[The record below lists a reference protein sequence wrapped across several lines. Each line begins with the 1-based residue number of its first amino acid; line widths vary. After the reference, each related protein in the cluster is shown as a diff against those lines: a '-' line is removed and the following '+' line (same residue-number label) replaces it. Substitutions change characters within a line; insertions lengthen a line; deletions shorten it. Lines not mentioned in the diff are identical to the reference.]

1 MQQNETFGD
10 AVPPVGQLIPELAAY
25 ERQIE
30 AIKQDARDLLADLTD
45 KQFNWRPAP
54 GRWSIAECIDHLR
67 VSGAPMLPRIAKTME
82 QARADGVFGRGPF
95 RHSFLGNLFVRY
107 LEPPPRFKSKAPK
120 ILVPTPERPMA
131 ELVPEFMTLQDQLQR
146 RIREANGIDLAA
158 VKIVSPITKFV
169 KLSLGQ
175 WFALLAA
182 HERRHLWQARGV
194 KDDPNFPRS

>member
-1 MQQNETFGD
+1 MKQSEIPDD
-10 AVPPVGQLIPELAAY
+10 AILPGEQLVAELAAY
-25 ERQIE
+25 DRQFE
-30 AIKQDARDLLADLTD
+30 AIKEDARALLANLTD
-45 KQFNWRPAP
+45 KQFNWRSAP

-67 VSGAPMLPRIAKTME
+67 ASGAPMLPRIAKVME
-82 QARADGVFGRGPF
+82 QARTDGVFSRGPF

-120 ILVPTPERPMA
+120 ILVPTPDRPMA

-146 RIREANGIDLAA
+146 RIHEANGIDLAR
-158 VKIVSPITKFV
+158 VKIVSPITKLV

-182 HERRHLWQARGV
+182 HERRHLWQARQV
-194 KDDPNFPRS
+194 KNNPNFPRP